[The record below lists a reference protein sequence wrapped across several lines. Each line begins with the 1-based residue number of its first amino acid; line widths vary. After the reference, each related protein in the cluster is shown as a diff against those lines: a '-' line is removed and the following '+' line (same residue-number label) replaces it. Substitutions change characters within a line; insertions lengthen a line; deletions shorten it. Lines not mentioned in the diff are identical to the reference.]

1 MKKLLAS
8 AFAFALVMSM
18 NAAAFAVEASSD
30 DDMSIPVSGT
40 YQEGAS
46 AAEVVYVDVTWDDMN
61 FTYTAPSKGTWNPK
75 THEYENAATGGWA
88 PTNGA
93 DPKITVTNHSNVGV
107 KTTFAFQSEI
117 DGLNGSFTENTLTLA
132 TAEGTAVAAAPKG
145 ETAFSVSGSAIDANK
160 DLGTIT
166 VTVAQEAGSDTPGGI
181 TTFEALQE
189 AVNEG
194 GTVTLGAD
202 ITISGD
208 SKLSLPYGKEIVLDL
223 NNHTLS
229 GEGIN
234 VIYNE
239 GTATIKN
246 GTVSG
251 TNKAIY
257 NVTTLT
263 AENLTVNS
271 TGNSTSGYAVENHG
285 QAVLTNCTLHS
296 NNAAALYMNRSTVKL
311 VDCAL
316 TTNWKLQYTVQF
328 YSNETDMCVLTISGT
343 TTIDS
348 YIVNDGGTNPS
359 KIVVE
364 SGCSF
369 DPMQHYSS
377 GRETITDNGDG
388 TYTLQK
394 NQ

>member
-1 MKKLLAS
+1 MKKLLTGILSLALAAS
-8 AFAFALVMSM
+8 
-18 NAAAFAVEASSD
+18 
-30 DDMSIPVSGT
+30 MSIPAFAADTNTGGDTNITVNGK
-40 YQEGAS
+40 YQAGAE
-46 AAEVVYVDVTWDDMN
+46 AADVISVDLAWDAMD
-61 FTYTAPSKGTWNPK
+61 FTYTAPSRGDWNPK
-75 THEYENAATGGWA
+75 THEYENASAGGWA
-88 PTNGA
+88 ATTGTN
-93 DPKITVTNHSNVGV
+93 PKITVTNHSNVGV
-107 KTTFAFQSEI
+107 KATFAFQSEI
-117 DGLNGSFTENTLTLA
+117 DGLNGSFTKDTLTLA

-166 VTVAQEAGSDTPGGI
+166 VTVAQAAGSDTPGGI

-328 YSNETDMCVLTISGT
+328 YSNETQMCVLTISGT
-343 TTIDS
+343 TTIDH
-348 YIVNDGGTNPS
+348 YIVNDAGTNPS

-388 TYTLQK
+388 TYTLRK
-394 NQ
+394 N

>member
-1 MKKLLAS
+1 MKKLLTGILSLALAAS
-8 AFAFALVMSM
+8 
-18 NAAAFAVEASSD
+18 
-30 DDMSIPVSGT
+30 MSIPAFAADTNTGGDTNITVNGK
-40 YQEGAS
+40 YQAGAE
-46 AAEVVYVDVTWDDMN
+46 AADVISVDLAWDAMD
-61 FTYTAPSKGTWNPK
+61 FTYTAPSRGDWNPK
-75 THEYENAATGGWA
+75 THEYENASAGGWA
-88 PTNGA
+88 ATTGTN
-93 DPKITVTNHSNVGV
+93 PKITVTNHSNVGV
-107 KTTFAFQSEI
+107 KATFAFQSEI
-117 DGLNGSFTENTLTLA
+117 DGLNGSFTKDTLTLA

-328 YSNETDMCVLTISGT
+328 YSNETQMCVLTISGT
-343 TTIDS
+343 TTIDH
-348 YIVNDGGTNPS
+348 YIVNDAGTNPS

-388 TYTLQK
+388 TYTLRK
-394 NQ
+394 N